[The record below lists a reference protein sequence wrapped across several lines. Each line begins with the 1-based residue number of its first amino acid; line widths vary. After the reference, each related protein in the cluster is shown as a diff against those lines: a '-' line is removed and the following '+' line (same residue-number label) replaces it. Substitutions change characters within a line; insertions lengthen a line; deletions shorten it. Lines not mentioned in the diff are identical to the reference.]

1 MRSGQAS
8 GKQSAIAGA
17 ITVAAL
23 LGAAMIAKAQSPRPR
38 AEFDAAAGRITSSQV
53 APVGLSAT
61 TTATGRAPAAMKQ
74 PALTAQAAAANTPP
88 RMASPDVLEINSAD
102 RISIKFQ
109 GQKDLSGEYRINED
123 QTVSIPVLGRV
134 PVGHLDA
141 AGLEKSI
148 SERLARLT
156 GRDAYVTVEVI
167 EYRPVFVSGYV
178 SKPGTAPWKPGMTVL
193 QAVTVTGGAFRS
205 GGIEGVDTKQQRAID
220 DQKRVLA
227 TIARLTAEQDG
238 AEAMTI
244 PQRLIALVGRKEAQD
259 LIDAQQTSFL
269 SRKNASASLVDGLQR
284 AIAIAKEEF
293 ENVKAQRERLSEQL
307 KFRRLQYA
315 KLKALYDKQF
325 LRVDRL
331 SDEEIRIA
339 DLEEKVAS
347 LSVAASRTDGTL
359 TNLQRD
365 LTNFRQDRRALI
377 DTDLLKLERD
387 AAQLELEIESGGPKP
402 RKLSRPLSDGNTDT
416 AKKEMLVFEIVR
428 QEGAIPRTMI
438 ADRNTPVKPGDMV
451 VVSVQ

>member
-1 MRSGQAS
+1 M
-8 GKQSAIAGA
+8 
-17 ITVAAL
+17 TVAAL
-23 LGAAMIAKAQSPRPR
+23 LGAAMIARAQAPRLR
-38 AEFDAAAGRITSSQV
+38 AETDVAAGR
-53 APVGLSAT
+53 PLSAQVGSV
-61 TTATGRAPAAMKQ
+61 ATRPVQMAQAGVNAAIAKSSR
-74 PALTAQAAAANTPP
+74 AAAASRQPAATVQAPAVSAAIQSA
-88 RMASPDVLEINSAD
+88 ASDVLEINSAD

-134 PVGHLDA
+134 PIGRLDA

-148 SERLARLT
+148 SERLTRLT

-167 EYRPVFVSGYV
+167 EYRPVFISGFV
-178 SKPGTAPWKPGMTVL
+178 NKPGTAPWKPGMTVL

-205 GGIEGVDTKQQRAID
+205 GGLAGVDTRQQRAID

-227 TIARLTAEQDG
+227 TIARLSAEQDG
-238 AEAMTI
+238 ADAMTL
-244 PQRLIALVGRKEAQD
+244 PPRLIALVGRTEAQE
-259 LIDAQQTSFL
+259 LINGQQTSFL
-269 SRKNASASLVDGLQR
+269 SRKNATASQVDGLQR
-284 AIAIAKEEF
+284 AIAIAKEEMD
-293 ENVKAQRERLSEQL
+293 NVKTQRERLNEQL

-315 KLKALYDKQF
+315 KLKTLYDKQF

-331 SDEEIRIA
+331 SEEEIRIA

-347 LSVAASRTDGTL
+347 LGVAMSRTDSTL

-365 LTNFRQDRRALI
+365 LSNFKQDRRALI

-402 RKLSRPLSDGNTDT
+402 RKLSRPLSDADSDT
-416 AKKEMLVFEIVR
+416 VKKEALVFEIVR
-428 QEGAIPRTMI
+428 QDGPIPKTI
-438 ADRNTPVKPGDMV
+438 VADRNTPVKPGDMV
-451 VVSVQ
+451 VVSMQ